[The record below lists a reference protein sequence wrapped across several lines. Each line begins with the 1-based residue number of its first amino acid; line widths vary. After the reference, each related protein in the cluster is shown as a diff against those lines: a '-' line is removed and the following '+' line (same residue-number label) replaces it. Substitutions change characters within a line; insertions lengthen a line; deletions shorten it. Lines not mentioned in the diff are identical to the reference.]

1 MYLLL
6 CDLILFD
13 FLAEYV
19 IMVSDVTSPP
29 FLDTRLLPA
38 FVIVRVATSVE
49 EKSCQAVGTP
59 AKRSGTKKVK

>member
-1 MYLLL
+1 
-6 CDLILFD
+6 
-13 FLAEYV
+13 
-19 IMVSDVTSPP
+19 MVSDVTSPP

-49 EKSCQAVGTP
+49 EKSSQAGGTP